1 MATTVQ
7 TERGR
12 FCYAWH
18 GPRDRPPIVA
28 IGGLTDQLDH
38 WPEAWAPAFAAQGH
52 PLLVFDARDTGLSDH
67 LDHLSLPS
75 AKELALIALGL
86 PSKHKALYTL
96 GDMAEDVRAITHSL
110 GVPSFHVIGYSMGG
124 QVAQALALAHPQA
137 VLSMTLL
144 FSTSGVESLPL
155 PPPSLFAA
163 LLGCCSRAADEARAV
178 GDLLKLLR
186 LTRSPV
192 FGQPENELEQAAQ
205 ASVRRAYRPEGVAR
219 HLHAVLTSEPVAPR
233 LGTVGCPTLVLQG
246 GEDPFFSAAHGAD
259 LARRI
264 PGARLESIPDAGHA
278 LEPAIAQALA
288 DAVLRNVSLKPR

>member
-1 MATTVQ
+1 MTTTVQ
-7 TERGR
+7 TARGR

-28 IGGLTDQLDH
+28 VGGLTDQLDH
-38 WPEAWAPAFAAQGH
+38 WPEAWASVFAARGH

-96 GDMAEDVRAITHSL
+96 GDMAEDVRALTHSL
-110 GVPSFHVIGYSMGG
+110 GVPSFHVVGYSMGG
-124 QVAQALALAHPQA
+124 QVAQALALAHPHA

-144 FSTSGVESLPL
+144 FSTSGAESLPL

-163 LLGCCSRAADEARAV
+163 LLGCCTRTADEGKAV

-192 FGQPENELEQAAQ
+192 FGQPEIELEQVAR

-233 LGTVGCPTLVLQG
+233 LGAVGCPTLVLQG
-246 GEDPFFSAAHGAD
+246 ERDPFFPPAHGAD
-259 LARRI
+259 LVRRI
-264 PGARLESIPDAGHA
+264 PGARMESIADAGHA
-278 LEPAIAQALA
+278 LEPAIASVLA
-288 DAVLRNVSLKPR
+288 ESVLRNVAINPR